1 MGWKVERGGVLSD
14 SLQVS
19 KHSKPPRFLVHFDIR
34 KKKGRHPMVTV
45 QRLASTAT
53 PNLLSCLLAAKQG
66 QINKSTSTIVRR
78 LFHRTTSCFENPSSR
93 LWTSQ
98 CARKTKKIHWECERS
113 SSWKVPTNSC
123 HLANCNC
130 CAHLVIQL
138 HVELWPSHHISML
151 DNPVWCLVMK
161 QEVQIHRDLVVWW
174 KSNTQ
179 PFVRCLEITKGSGH
193 GHYRSHSKT
202 WRRIIESWPG
212 MMWE

>member
-1 MGWKVERGGVLSD
+1 MPALPPQTCWVVCC
-14 SLQVS
+14 QPS
-19 KHSKPPRFLVHFDIR
+19 K
-34 KKKGRHPMVTV
+34 
-45 QRLASTAT
+45 
-53 PNLLSCLLAAKQG
+53 G
-66 QINKSTSTIVRR
+66 QINKSTSTLDHR

-93 LWTSQ
+93 WWTSQ
-98 CARKTKKIHWECERS
+98 CARKTKKWHWECERS

-179 PFVRCLEITKGSGH
+179 PFVICLERTKGSGH
-193 GHYRSHSKT
+193 GHYRSFGTLDSEVYKMISQQDMT
-202 WRRIIESWPG
+202 KNYRIMTRHDVGVMPTITGFDMQNRKFLLNLGSPQPLVSLDG
-212 MMWE
+212 VPI